1 MKISQS
7 ALAAVILSTISCVSL
22 AAQNADD
29 LATVQQPSATSYVTG
44 STTLVSLDV
53 QLSGRSTAAEPSVQA
68 VRTVA
73 LADSNGLNG
82 ATIRFH

>member
-1 MKISQS
+1 MKISRS
-7 ALAAVILSTISCVSL
+7 ALVAVILSTLSGASL

-53 QLSGRSTAAEPSVQA
+53 QLSGRSTVAEPPVQA
-68 VRTVA
+68 IRTVA
-73 LADSNGLNG
+73 LVDSNGLNG
-82 ATIRFH
+82 ASISYH